1 MSRLLIEGGRT
12 LRGEVKVQGSK
23 NSALPIL
30 AATYLVNGKSIIHNC
45 PRLSDVECTIKI
57 LQNLGCKTERHGTD
71 LIVDSTSASG
81 CEIPENL
88 MREMRSSVIIAGA
101 LLSRKKKV
109 VFTYPGGC
117 DIGSRPID
125 LHIKSFEKLG
135 VNVKEEF
142 CRVLYIEE
150 NGIVV
155 SMPYT
160 DLDYIYVK
168 KDGIGSRVMSF
179 ETLVIKFLESDLKPQ
194 KGSFVGFDGKEA
206 EYSYVLEN
214 PRGIRRPDAS
224 KGEPT
229 FG

>member
-1 MSRLLIEGGRT
+1 
-12 LRGEVKVQGSK
+12 VKKAVLSVI
-23 NSALPIL
+23 ALMLCLVFL
-30 AATYLVNGKSIIHNC
+30 AG
-45 PRLSDVECTIKI
+45 CT
-57 LQNLGCKTERHGTD
+57 QNLTTTGKKEKSSTTTTTTTTTTTQEETTTTGTQKQ
-71 LIVDSTSASG
+71 STTKSTQ
-81 CEIPENL
+81 
-88 MREMRSSVIIAGA
+88 
-101 LLSRKKKV
+101 KKP
-109 VFTYPGGC
+109 TT
-117 DIGSRPID
+117 
-125 LHIKSFEKLG
+125 

-160 DLDYIYVK
+160 DWDYIYVK

-179 ETLVIKFLESDLKPQ
+179 ETLVIKFLERDLKPQ

-206 EYSYVLEN
+206 EFSYVLEN
-214 PRGIRRPDAS
+214 PRGIRRPDSS